1 MQGGQEPVE
10 AIHMTGWLCPTERD
24 RARVLDMSDRIKR
37 ARAVSVGAIG
47 AGILATAPWTGWW
60 TLLLFGVAVAT
71 IGTLDWRMTRTDRPE
86 RVVAINLLTI
96 SLVLAV
102 AAALTGGPHSPAL
115 AWLVVP
121 AAMAAIRFRSR
132 VVVAGAVVTAFE
144 MVVISV
150 AVDPAR
156 LAADPRFLMV
166 SLGLLISVVAVTSA
180 LSGAEMQY
188 REKSVL
194 DPLTGLLN
202 RSGLESRFEEVRE
215 QAALLD
221 KPVCLVTCDLDEFKR
236 INDTYGHDRGDQV
249 LRDAAYEMRK
259 ALRSF
264 ELFYRL
270 GGEEFVV
277 LLPGMD
283 VEGGIEVGER
293 LRAAV
298 ERAQPAGVQV
308 TVSVGVAARTGE
320 AIDYDELYR
329 RSDVALYAAKAAGRN
344 RVAVAG
350 DPAPTVL
357 VPPTPE
363 LPRLSHS

>member
-1 MQGGQEPVE
+1 M
-10 AIHMTGWLCPTERD
+10 AGWLCPTERD
-24 RARVLDMSDRIKR
+24 RARVIDMSDRIRR
-37 ARAVSVGAIG
+37 ARAVAAGAMGI
-47 AGILATAPWTGWW
+47 GILATAPWTGWW
-60 TLLLFGVAVAT
+60 TLLLFGVAVVA
-71 IGTLDWRMTRTDRPE
+71 IATLDRRMARTERPE
-86 RVVAINLLTI
+86 RPVATTLLTI
-96 SLVLAV
+96 SVVLAV
-102 AAALTGGPHSPAL
+102 AAAFTGGAHSPAL

-132 VVVAGAVVTAFE
+132 VVVAGAILTALE
-144 MVVISV
+144 MIVISV
-150 AVDPAR
+150 VVDPAG

-166 SLGLLISVVAVTSA
+166 ALALLVSVVAVTTA

-188 REKSVL
+188 REESVL

-202 RSGLESRFEEVRE
+202 RNGLASRFGEVRE

-236 INDTYGHDRGDQV
+236 VNDSYGHDRGDQV
-249 LRDAAYEMRK
+249 LRDTTYEMRK

-270 GGEEFVV
+270 GGEEFLV

-283 VEGGIEVGER
+283 AEGGIEVGER

-298 ERAQPAGVQV
+298 ERSRPAGVEV
-308 TVSVGVAARTGE
+308 TLSVGVAARMGK
-320 AIDYDELYR
+320 ALHYDELYR
-329 RSDVALYAAKAAGRN
+329 RADRALYAAKAAGRN

-357 VPPTPE
+357 ESPGPKRPG
-363 LPRLSHS
+363 LSRA

>member
-1 MQGGQEPVE
+1 M
-10 AIHMTGWLCPTERD
+10 AGWLCPTERD
-24 RARVLDMSDRIKR
+24 RARVIDMSDRIRR
-37 ARAVSVGAIG
+37 ARAIAAGAMGI
-47 AGILATAPWTGWW
+47 GILATAPWTGWW
-60 TLLLFGVAVAT
+60 TLLLFAVAVLSIA
-71 IGTLDWRMTRTDRPE
+71 TLDRRMARTDRPE
-86 RVVAINLLTI
+86 RPVASNLLTI
-96 SLVLAV
+96 SVVLAI
-102 AAALTGGPHSPAL
+102 AAAFTGGAHSPAL

-121 AAMAAIRFRSR
+121 AAMAAIRFRSP
-132 VVVAGAVVTAFE
+132 VVIGFAAVTAFE
-144 MVVISV
+144 MIFVSV
-150 AVDPAR
+150 AVDPAG
-156 LAADPRFLMV
+156 LVTDPRFLMV
-166 SLGLLISVVAVTSA
+166 SLGLLIAVVAVTTA

-188 REKSVL
+188 REESVL

-215 QAALLD
+215 QARLLD
-221 KPVCLVTCDLDEFKR
+221 KPVCLLTCDLDEFKR

-249 LRDAAYEMRK
+249 LRDATYEMRK

-283 VEGGIEVGER
+283 AAGGIEVAER

-298 ERAQPAGVQV
+298 EGSQPAGVAI
-308 TVSVGVAARTGE
+308 TLSVGVAARTGA
-320 AIDYDELYR
+320 AIRYDELYR
-329 RSDVALYAAKAAGRN
+329 RSDRALYAAKAAGRN

-357 VPPTPE
+357 APSGSQRVT
-363 LPRLSHS
+363 LSRA